1 MPWSPSRK
9 RGEGEG
15 GGEGGGG
22 GRGEGE
28 QAPGDS
34 EGLRTSNPQD
44 STWTQPL
51 CEISSG
57 PRLSATV
64 YNLHL
69 PLNSLPFVRVLVP
82 FLTPVHA
89 NAYVYA
95 YVRRYVHVI
104 LRTIPG
110 IAAQLYAVAAYTRG
124 PRPLPP
130 TPPPPLHVCTK
141 RVKLAKSFV
150 LFFVSMSAY
159 ARTPSAGNTR
169 RNGPLPSVYYEWYI
183 W

>member
-1 MPWSPSRK
+1 MQACSCEAPVKERSFCLGAR
-9 RGEGEG
+9 RGREVREKGAG
-15 GGEGGGG
+15 RGMG

-69 PLNSLPFVRVLVP
+69 PLNSLPFVRVLIP

-130 TPPPPLHVCTK
+130 PFSVACMYETRKVGEIVCT
-141 RVKLAKSFV
+141 V
-150 LFFVSMSAY
+150 LCVHECLRENAERRQY
-159 ARTPSAGNTR
+159 AP
-169 RNGPLPSVYYEWYI
+169 
-183 W
+183 